1 MAKVLNKYGYPIDL
15 VAKDGESCQIPVGE
29 SRVQDKFCSNI
40 PPKVVVLSLD
50 APVVKKVPVASKKQ
64 NDNKKED
71 NKKGGNN

>member
-29 SRVQDKFCSNI
+29 SKVKDKFCANV
-40 PPKVVVLSLD
+40 PPRVVVLSLD
-50 APVVKKVPVASKKQ
+50 APAPKKVVVATKKETKKQ
-64 NDNKKED
+64 E